1 MNVNWGM
8 LTVQL
13 MQLVLIL
20 MEVMNVAAILDS
32 LEMESIAVSFVVS
45 YIGFHVCKYVK

>member
-20 MEVMNVAAILDS
+20 REVMCVAAILDS
-32 LEMESIAVSFVVS
+32 LEMENTAVSS
-45 YIGFHVCKYVK
+45 IYSCSIYLQNDD

>member
-8 LTVQL
+8 LTVRL

-32 LEMESIAVSFVVS
+32 PEMESIAVSS
-45 YIGFHVCKYVK
+45 IYSCSTRKIMIHV